1 MDRQA
6 IILVCPIRKAG
17 AENAWEKIRT
27 PVMMQSFIRWYQSWY
42 DLKFYF
48 EFICF
53 FQKIS
58 FKRKLQFLMR
68 LIIPIS
74 YFFHLFSDIK
84 EVSLSSF
91 QWINIVVQM
100 QNKMQLEK
108 VAGFSCNLNFSH
120 IVYTVTGVKFTENN
134 WTLEFMQI
142 EFMFQISS
150 SALWILISKPS
161 RNEAV

>member
-1 MDRQA
+1 
-6 IILVCPIRKAG
+6 
-17 AENAWEKIRT
+17 
-27 PVMMQSFIRWYQSWY
+27 
-42 DLKFYF
+42 
-48 EFICF
+48 
-53 FQKIS
+53 
-58 FKRKLQFLMR
+58 MR

-134 WTLEFMQI
+134 WTLDFMQI
-142 EFMFQISS
+142 EFMF
-150 SALWILISKPS
+150 
-161 RNEAV
+161 